1 MMFALGAAFCLFGL
15 RFMLLRWREFDFAQR
30 RINRAVHDAEREL
43 QRGVSVHRSLIDSA
57 EVVARSNETDDSRI
71 VQASSDPPTPLL

>member
-1 MMFALGAAFCLFGL
+1 MFALGAAFCLFGL
-15 RFMLLRWREFDFAQR
+15 RFMLLRWRELDFAQR

-57 EVVARSNETDDSRI
+57 EVVARSNETDDRI
-71 VQASSDPPTPLL
+71 VQARSDPPSTFL

>member
-15 RFMLLRWREFDFAQR
+15 RFMLLRWRELDFAQR

-57 EVVARSNETDDSRI
+57 EVVARSNETDDRI
-71 VQASSDPPTPLL
+71 VQARSDPPSTFL